1 MQKFLALLLTVILS
15 FLGIAPAVQP
25 ADAYTQAEWYAIVAD
40 QFNLTYK
47 TDDGHNYDIDSAD
60 PNYEVV
66 QACYDWNVLV
76 GKFDADKAVTN
87 FVVGESLAVA
97 AGLVDEKATEQ
108 KKLDV
113 AIDLGIVSVK
123 VSFFG
128 KLKEAV
134 VSKEAANIALGAA
147 VTARQNKL
155 NTIDPGSNVIVDR
168 QGDIGELS
176 AMSVTSDGL
185 GLMSAD
191 GKVIEQDD
199 IGYLHYEANVNPF
212 ADAEKSNVTLNGQSL
227 LEKIKGSFNVG
238 PVKVSFAVK
247 DNGFD
252 VSVGGDIKG
261 VNLTKKYEVRNFD
274 ITTKFDGDLAKKQ
287 INEAY
292 LIMDYDVTDK
302 TTVSGSYAA
311 SLAEKAA
318 RDMEEGEDDLDFF
331 ARIKNGLS
339 TVGLESGSDSVI
351 PVFTMD
357 VAIPNCPAITV
368 GITAKVVIHFDGMIE
383 LVLTSSQQKGIEIIN
398 NKARAISE
406 ETAESSQF
414 NAFARV
420 EATLQ
425 IGANVKLVQIVVID
439 VAVEVGLGV
448 KVSATIT
455 SGADQ
460 YTLNIPVDFLMDP
473 TIVYPTLEGIQAV
486 GNVKVYGIVKISVGL
501 ESPLLKVLDI
511 HKTWSLVDED
521 NGTFVDKDFTIYG
534 GAAA

>member
-1 MQKFLALLLTVILS
+1 MQKILALLLS
-15 FLGIAPAVQP
+15 FVMSIMGLAPAVQP
-25 ADAYTQAEWYAIVAD
+25 SDAYTQAEWYALVAD

-47 TDDGHNYDIDSAD
+47 ADDNHNYDIDAND

-76 GKFDADKAVTN
+76 GKFEADKAVTN
-87 FVVGESLAVA
+87 FIVGESLAVA
-97 AGLVDEKATEQ
+97 AGLVDENATEQ

-113 AIDLGIVSVK
+113 AIDLGIVTISV
-123 VSFFG
+123 SLFG
-128 KLKEAV
+128 KLKETTIDKAT
-134 VSKEAANIALGAA
+134 ANIALGAA

-155 NTIDPGSNVIVDR
+155 NTVNPGGNVVANQ
-168 QGDIGELS
+168 QGQIGALS
-176 AMSVTSDGL
+176 EMSVTADGL
-185 GLMSAD
+185 GLMSED
-191 GKVIEQDD
+191 GNVINQDD

-212 ADAEKSNVTLNGQSL
+212 AETEKANVTLNGQSL
-227 LEKIKGSFNVG
+227 LEKIKGSFSVG

-247 DNGFD
+247 DDGFD

-292 LIMDYDVTDK
+292 LLMDYDVTDK

-311 SLAEKAA
+311 SLAEKAV

-357 VAIPNCPAITV
+357 VAIPNCPAITI

-398 NKARAISE
+398 NKVRVISE
-406 ETAESSQF
+406 EEATGSQL
-414 NAFARV
+414 NALARV

-448 KVSATIT
+448 KVTATVT

-460 YTLNIPVDFLMDP
+460 YTLDIPVDFLMDP

-501 ESPLLKVLDI
+501 ESPLLKVLNL
-511 HKTWSLVDED
+511 HKTWTLVGES